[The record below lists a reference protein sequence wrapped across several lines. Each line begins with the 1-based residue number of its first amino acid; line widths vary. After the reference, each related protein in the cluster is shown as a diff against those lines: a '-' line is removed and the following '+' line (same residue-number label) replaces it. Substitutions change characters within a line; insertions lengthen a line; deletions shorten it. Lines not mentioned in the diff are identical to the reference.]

1 MEIAG
6 VGHSAL
12 SRAELVSLL
21 VGNRIERV
29 ADVRRFPVSK
39 RHPQHARPA
48 LEAGL
53 RAAGIDYV
61 FLGSE
66 LGGKLSPAIPIE
78 RSANRAL
85 REPALRAYADA
96 LGSPGLEAGLAR
108 LESLAR
114 ERSCA
119 FLCAERD
126 WRQCHR
132 RILSDALVA
141 RGWSVFHLAHP
152 GSREAH
158 ALDPLA
164 RIEAGRLCYPSL
176 L

>member
-1 MEIAG
+1 MEIAS

-12 SRAELVSLL
+12 TRAELVNLL
-21 VGNRIERV
+21 VANRIALI

-39 RHPQHARPA
+39 RHPQHARPS

-53 RAAGIDYV
+53 REAGIDYV

-66 LGGKLSPAIPIE
+66 LGGRLEPAIPID

-96 LGSPGLEAGLAR
+96 LGSKAFEAGLAR
-108 LESLAR
+108 LEALAGQR
-114 ERSCA
+114 CCA

-141 RGWSVFHLAHP
+141 RGWRVFHLAHP
-152 GSREAH
+152 DSREAH

-164 RIEAGRLCYPSL
+164 RIEGGRLCYPSL

>member
-1 MEIAG
+1 MEISS
-6 VGHSAL
+6 VGHSSL
-12 SRAELVSLL
+12 TRAELVSLL
-21 VGNRIERV
+21 GENRIALV

-39 RHPQHARPA
+39 RHPQHARPS

-66 LGGKLSPAIPIE
+66 LGGRLSPAIPIE

-96 LGSPGLEAGLAR
+96 LGSPAFDAGLAR
-108 LESLAR
+108 LEGLAR
-114 ERSCA
+114 ERCCA

-132 RILSDALVA
+132 RILSDAIVA
-141 RGWSVFHLAHP
+141 RGWRVVHLAHP
-152 GSREAH
+152 SSREAH
-158 ALDPLA
+158 VLDPLA
-164 RIEAGRLCYPSL
+164 RIEGGRLCYPSL

>member
-1 MEIAG
+1 MEIST

-12 SRAELVSLL
+12 TRAELLSLL
-21 VGNRIERV
+21 AENRIAVV

-39 RHPQHARPA
+39 RHPQHARPS

-66 LGGKLSPAIPIE
+66 LGGRLEPVIPIE

-85 REPALRAYADA
+85 SEPALRAYADA
-96 LGSPGLEAGLAR
+96 LGSPAFDAGLAR
-108 LESLAR
+108 LEGLAR
-114 ERSCA
+114 ERCCA

-141 RGWSVFHLAHP
+141 RGWRVVHLAHP
-152 GSREAH
+152 SSREAH
-158 ALDPLA
+158 VLDPLA
-164 RIEAGRLCYPSL
+164 RIEGGRLCYPSL